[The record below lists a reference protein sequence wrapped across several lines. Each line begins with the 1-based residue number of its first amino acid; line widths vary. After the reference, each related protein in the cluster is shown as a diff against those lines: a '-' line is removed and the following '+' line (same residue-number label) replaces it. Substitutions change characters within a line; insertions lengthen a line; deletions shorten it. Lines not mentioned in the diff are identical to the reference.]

1 MGRMPIRHRLPAS
14 LPKGCPPGS
23 ARGIRPGFPG
33 LSPCGGQVAYAL
45 RTRAPVAGTASL
57 PPAAPRLACIK
68 PAASVHPEPGSNSSW
83 YLSSCPARRASAPR
97 VSPRKPRRERAL
109 FFLFWAGARL
119 RPPPPRAARLHLRS
133 LQRTP
138 ARTAG
143 GSRRPPPR
151 TGLQR
156 YDLSSSRQS
165 FSGIFFSNK
174 SQVAGNHVVDPAP
187 RPRHAPP
194 PAKPRAGTYI

>member
-14 LPKGCPPGS
+14 LPGGCPPKS

-83 YLSSCPARRASAPR
+83 YLSSCLARRASRPR
-97 VSPRKPRRERAL
+97 GLPRKPRREHAL
-109 FFLFWAGARL
+109 FSCSGPARANKAL
-119 RPPPPRAARLHLRS
+119 RPRAPPGCISALFNELPPGPPAAPAARLPGQGCKGTTFPRPGKAFPGFFFQTNRKS
-133 LQRTP
+133 LGTR
-138 ARTAG
+138 RLY
-143 GSRRPPPR
+143 RRPSAPPR
-151 TGLQR
+151 
-156 YDLSSSRQS
+156 
-165 FSGIFFSNK
+165 
-174 SQVAGNHVVDPAP
+174 PA
-187 RPRHAPP
+187 A
-194 PAKPRAGTYI
+194 AKPGTYI